1 MHVGA
6 PKEVMYKNLTVVVIN
21 PTVGLGCQNFCQTSI
36 LYWLC
41 SKVLCVPPNPP
52 NSHRAAT
59 SCYSAVEP
67 DTSHFP
73 CGWGQQ
79 CRGNNRKM
87 CTLVQFRNLSQ
98 SWTHSKNCVLEKKII
113 AKKVS
118 HS

>member
-6 PKEVMYKNLTVVVIN
+6 PKEAMYKNLTVVVIN
-21 PTVGLGCQNFCQTSI
+21 PTVGLGCQNFGQTSI

-79 CRGNNRKM
+79 HRENNRK
-87 CTLVQFRNLSQ
+87 
-98 SWTHSKNCVLEKKII
+98 CVLLNNLVIYL
-113 AKKVS
+113 S
-118 HS
+118 LGPTQ